1 MPLVSVI
8 LPTYNRA
15 DTILRAIESVQNQ
28 TLRDWELLVVD
39 DGSTDDTAGLIAA
52 RYAGEPRLKLIRQEN
67 HGVSAARN
75 AGLRA
80 NSGKY
85 QDALALRVEVHDHH
99 EGHAGVS
106 RQTREQLLE
115 RFEAA
120 RGGSDADH
128 RDQSVSDLLT
138 FGALCVRVGPGAHLS
153 GRSLLHRLCAFNG
166 LVCRRVSFHL

>member
-1 MPLVSVI
+1 MPLVSVTS
-8 LPTYNRA
+8 PTYNRA

-80 NSGKY
+80 SSGKY
-85 QDALALRVEVHDHH
+85 LAFIDSDDEFLPHH
-99 EGHAGVS
+99 
-106 RQTREQLLE
+106 LE
-115 RFEAA
+115 LESAFLESHPEENMVASELWKA
-120 RGGSDADH
+120 SDETPSLDTI
-128 RDQSVSDLLT
+128 RSK
-138 FGALCVRVGPGAHLS
+138 S
-153 GRSLLHRLCAFNG
+153 GRCGAEGRKTAP
-166 LVCRRVSFHL
+166 R